1 MKVQIQLMELKSER
15 DFDQSIGNIRRRNK
29 ERFSGYWFNLIEF
42 KDCRFIQGNIDDEK
56 SEQGINRNIAAL
68 VDGIRPDDIKGVWP
82 KITGYPIDESEEEQL
97 VKFISSQGENDVEL
111 IVPERN
117 LARSV
122 EWDRFD
128 STKEF
133 TVYAAHIYPAILE
146 ALSHFKFHRL
156 LDMGC
161 GSGNLIQDI
170 VKRSPDVTCYG
181 IDVNPDN
188 IEAAEEMNVPNIY
201 PGDCLDVNDI
211 LPDGLL
217 FDMVIFSGL
226 LNKQVTKKEESVKIL
241 TNTLER
247 IEKGGHI
254 IITGYSSC
262 YLTANDLTDMG
273 LDVLRKSLPRN
284 IFKDYFDY
292 YLRQFYV
299 VRKW

>member
-1 MKVQIQLMELKSER
+1 MFMKLQSKK
-15 DFDQSIGNIRRRNK
+15 DFDQLIGNIRRRNK

-42 KDCRFIQGNIDDEK
+42 RDCRFIQGNIDDEK
-56 SEQGINRNIAAL
+56 SEQGINRNIATL
-68 VDGIRPDDIKGVWP
+68 VDGIRPDDIKGAWP
-82 KITGYPIDESEEEQL
+82 EITGYPIDESEEEQL
-97 VKFISSQGENDVEL
+97 AKFISSQGENDVEL

-122 EWDRFD
+122 EWGRFD
-128 STKEF
+128 STQEF
-133 TVYAAHIYPAILE
+133 RMYDRFIYPAIIE
-146 ALSHFKFHRL
+146 ALEGIQFHRL

-161 GSGNLIQDI
+161 GSGNLIQQIKELFPHVD
-170 VKRSPDVTCYG
+170 CFG
-181 IDVNPDN
+181 IDVNTSN

-226 LNKQVTKKEESVKIL
+226 LNRQVTKKEEAVNIL

-262 YLTANDLTDMG
+262 HLTANDLTDMR